1 MVLEAMYG
9 SMHKGADDRP
19 TEQWRSVTASN
30 GPMIKYFTIAPTIN
44 YLADFKSAYI
54 KQIAFF
60 STCGLKQAPTIF
72 RGNSQP

>member
-1 MVLEAMYG
+1 MLEAMYG

-44 YLADFKSAYI
+44 YHADFKSAICIHKANRLFQYLRFEAGTNDI
-54 KQIAFF
+54 QRK
-60 STCGLKQAPTIF
+60 
-72 RGNSQP
+72 